1 MSLPEQH
8 APDFAGTGA
17 PGVSGTDRRQV
28 TSAAAKSPPKTRL
41 SATATLIAINLAIF
55 LAMALS
61 AGQFLRFS
69 GDQVLRWGANYGPL
83 TMNGQLWRLVTAMF
97 VHIGLAHLLINMWC
111 LYELGGLT
119 EHIYG
124 RGSMLLLYGLT
135 GMAGSL
141 ASLARNPTIVSAGA
155 SGAVFGLA
163 GVLITSLAFGKLAAP
178 GRGLMVAM
186 ASLLAFAA
194 YNLTYGFL
202 KGGIDNGAHLGGL
215 VSGLLLGIAVS
226 HEAPQKVRWHVA
238 IYGLSLLVLIA
249 GYLSVKRIRGEVVGI
264 EAARLAL
271 AAGDP
276 GQAIHRLNT
285 LPEAARNTQAL
296 AIWATAY
303 TQKRQYAEAEK
314 CYRGWLQLAPNDFAA
329 HNGLGLLLA
338 GTGRLDEATRE
349 LQKAVALRPAMPDT
363 WLHLGLIQ
371 QKLGR
376 HADAAVSLKNAAALN
391 PNSMQTQ
398 FALGISEMNLRQ
410 YPAAI
415 AAFQK
420 AAQLSPNNY
429 DAQIWLANAY
439 QAAGQTNEA
448 AAAYMHAARLRR
460 RVARSSTALGPQ
472 NR

>member
-1 MSLPEQH
+1 LRISQPSAPH
-8 APDFAGTGA
+8 AN
-17 PGVSGTDRRQV
+17 GVSSD
-28 TSAAAKSPPKTRL
+28 TSPALQAS
-41 SATATLIAINLAIF
+41 SAPSTTQISGSIILVSINLAIF

-61 AGQFLRFS
+61 VGHLLRFS

-83 TMNGQLWRLVTAMF
+83 TMNGQTWRLITGIF

-111 LYELGGLT
+111 LYELGALT

-135 GMAGSL
+135 GIAGGV

-178 GRGLMVAM
+178 RRELMVAM

-194 YNLTYGFL
+194 YNLTYGFF
-202 KGGIDNGAHLGGL
+202 KGGIDNGAHVGGL
-215 VSGLLLGIAVS
+215 ASGLLLGIAVS
-226 HEAPQKVRWHVA
+226 HEAPQKLRRQLA

-276 GQAIHRLNT
+276 SQAIHRLNT
-285 LPEAARNTQAL
+285 LPGAARNTQAIAIL
-296 AIWATAY
+296 AAAY

-314 CYRGWLQLAPNDFAA
+314 CYRSWLQLAPKDFAA
-329 HNGLGLLLA
+329 HDGLGLLLA
-338 GTGRLDEATRE
+338 ATGRLDAASQE
-349 LQKAVALRPAMPDT
+349 LQRAVALQPAIPDA
-363 WLHLGLIQ
+363 WLQLGLIQ

-376 HADAAVSLKNAAALN
+376 HADAAVSLKNALALN
-391 PNSMQTQ
+391 PTSVQTQ

-420 AAQLSPNNY
+420 AVQLAPNNY
-429 DAQIWLANAY
+429 EAQIWLANAY

-448 AAAYMHAARLRR
+448 AAAYMRAARLRR
-460 RVARSSTALGPQ
+460 RVPARSSPALRPQ
-472 NR
+472 RP